1 MNRVDRPEFEC
12 MIGTSTAARCRRNE
26 TAMTTESNI
35 QALVNAIRTNTD
47 YIAKRIREGEA
58 AGYEPDMTSHLI
70 AVNSGRIHALKILGF
85 EELEQ
90 ILEEE
95 FCKAIFNSHLTEHLR
110 GSKAEPADAVEPS
123 LNADPNCN
131 RCGGTGE
138 CIDFFPGSAV
148 SGSTYDCECIW
159 GGR

>member
-1 MNRVDRPEFEC
+1 
-12 MIGTSTAARCRRNE
+12 
-26 TAMTTESNI
+26 MTTESNI

>member
-1 MNRVDRPEFEC
+1 M
-12 MIGTSTAARCRRNE
+12 S
-26 TAMTTESNI
+26 TESNI

-95 FCKAIFNSHLTEHLR
+95 FRQAIFNSRLTEHLR
-110 GSKAEPADAVEPS
+110 GSEAEPS

-131 RCGGTGE
+131 HCGGSGE
-138 CIDFFPGSAV
+138 RIDFFPGSAD
-148 SGSTYDCECIW
+148 SGSTYDCECAG